1 MNNTEIV
8 KWIELWLDSAG
19 ERAYQSAFVSSLA
32 YNGFKIIHNTSHNS
46 LELGKDVIC
55 FSPEGELCALQ
66 LKGNPGSRLTMSQW
80 HALQAQILQLVLTP
94 ISSLIS
100 GKKGAKHR
108 PILVTNGEIEED
120 VQAAIVNF
128 NNELVAQYKHAKP
141 LEIWT
146 RGVLISQLSEVANSV
161 WPTNLISQLNIL
173 KSITARGGKSIN
185 LREFDDLVRA
195 TLGWDEDKPSSP
207 RQIERVLG
215 LSTVVSVYVY
225 RYIQNGNYFEAI
237 KAKTIA
243 LCMVTSYWHRHKS
256 NRHKNE
262 SGLGADKL
270 AIFDFLLQD
279 LYAPIGVFSES
290 IATKYAERP
299 HYNEHIFGE
308 FGIYAPRRMLVT
320 AILAVHALIKGQ
332 NCSDLVRRAIGQR
345 VDYKFVGGE
354 GIIPAF
360 LSVFWAKENFSADRE
375 CDIEM
380 MSVLNALI
388 NMASYGPNV
397 SSYYS
402 LEEETLFN
410 YRDYLGKG
418 WHHIESDE
426 RIGMSQFA
434 YACALLLVKR
444 NWKRTVK
451 NFWSELTHIVRQE
464 TILDDSAQFSFFRS
478 SNAREISKLV
488 QIPKTW
494 DELVEEASR
503 PVEVN
508 LPFLLKQN
516 AILVA
521 LFLIFMP
528 HRATEDIVLWLD
540 RELCKTWY

>member
-1 MNNTEIV
+1 MSNTEIV

-32 YNGFKIIHNTSHNS
+32 YSGYKIIHNTSHNS

-66 LKGNPGSRLTMSQW
+66 LKGNPGSRFTMSQW

-94 ISSLIS
+94 IPSLIS

-128 NNELVAQYKHAKP
+128 NTELVAQYKHAKS

-146 RGVLISQLSEVANSV
+146 RGILISQLSKVANSV
-161 WPTNLISQLNIL
+161 WPTNLVSQLNIL
-173 KSITARGGKSIN
+173 KSITISSGKSIN
-185 LREFDDLVRA
+185 LREFDDVVRA
-195 TLGWDEDKPSSP
+195 TLGWDEDRPSFP

-215 LSTVVSVYVY
+215 LSTVISVYVY
-225 RYIQNGNYFEAI
+225 KYIQDGNYFEAI

-243 LCMVTSYWHRHKS
+243 LCMVASYWHRHRS
-256 NRHKNE
+256 NRYKNE

-279 LYAPIGVFSES
+279 LYALLGIFSEA
-290 IATKYAERP
+290 IATRYAERP
-299 HYNEHIFGE
+299 HYNGHIFGE
-308 FGIYAPRRMLVT
+308 FGVYASRRMLVT
-320 AILAVHALIKGQ
+320 AVLAVHALIKGQ
-332 NCSDLVRRAIGQR
+332 SCSDVVRSAIGRR
-345 VDYKFVGGE
+345 VDYKFIGGE

-360 LSVFWAKENFSADRE
+360 LSLFWAKENFDASRE

-380 MSVLNALI
+380 VSVLNALI

-402 LEEETLFN
+402 LEEETLFH
-410 YRDYLGKG
+410 YRDYLGRG
-418 WHHIESDE
+418 WHHIEADE

-434 YACALLLVKR
+434 YVCTLLLVKR
-444 NWKRTVK
+444 NWKKTAK
-451 NFWSELTHIVRQE
+451 NHWSEITHIVRQE
-464 TILDDSAQFSFFRS
+464 TILDNLVEFPFFRS
-478 SNAREISKLV
+478 SNAREITKLV
-488 QIPKTW
+488 QIPRTW

-503 PVEVN
+503 PVEVE
-508 LPFLLKQN
+508 LPFLLKKN
-516 AILVA
+516 TFLVA

-540 RELCKTWY
+540 RELCDTWY